1 MKKLI
6 FILPLLYYSC
16 TGYYSGRTNTHMDN
30 TFKINSKVSD
40 IEKKCKK
47 ECKSHEGEVIK
58 SSYEWCECMNVC
70 LHEDQWYK
78 SIIGDYYIKSPNFW
92 DTEWIATTIKDGTL
106 KITLSDCPEDSAKN

>member
-16 TGYYSGRTNTHMDN
+16 SGYYSGWDN
-30 TFKINSKVSD
+30 TNMNNSLKINRKVSE
-40 IEKKCKK
+40 IVKGCKK
-47 ECKSHEGEVIK
+47 ECKIHEGEVIK

-70 LHEDQWYK
+70 LHEDKWYK
-78 SIIGDYYIKSPNFW
+78 SIIGEYYIKSPNFW
-92 DTEWIATTIKDGTL
+92 KTEYIATTIKDGTL

>member
-16 TGYYSGRTNTHMDN
+16 TGYYSGRDN
-30 TFKINSKVSD
+30 TQLDNSMKINSKVSE
-40 IEKKCKK
+40 IAKGCKN
-47 ECKSHEGEVIK
+47 ECKSYKGEVIK

-78 SIIGDYYIKSPNFW
+78 SIMGKYYIKSPNFW
-92 DTEWIATTIKDGTL
+92 KTESITTTIQDGAL
-106 KITLSDCPEDSAKN
+106 NITLSDCPEDSTNN